1 MVNTSIQ
8 DEMIKT
14 VENIFSAYDNKR
26 AGLIQGE
33 LESLGFVRVGGNP
46 SALSMENK
54 NLELFI
60 ILGLD
65 ESGSII
71 SHEIL
76 RFSDISKK

>member
-14 VENIFSAYDNKR
+14 VENIFSAYDNMR
-26 AGLIQGE
+26 AELIQGE

-46 SALSMENK
+46 LALSMENK
-54 NLELFI
+54 NLELFV

-65 ESGSII
+65 ENGSII

>member
-14 VENIFSAYDNKR
+14 VENIFSTYDTKR
-26 AGLIQGE
+26 AELIQGE
-33 LESLGFVRVGGNP
+33 LESLGFIRVGGNP
-46 SALSMENK
+46 SALSMENR

-65 ESGSII
+65 ESQGII
-71 SHEIL
+71 NHEIL

>member
-1 MVNTSIQ
+1 MVSTSIQ

-14 VENIFSAYDNKR
+14 VESIFSTYDKKR
-26 AGLIQGE
+26 SELIQGE
-33 LESLGFVRVGGNP
+33 LESLGFIRVGGNP
-46 SALSMENK
+46 SALSMENR

-65 ESGSII
+65 ESRSII